1 MHQELLGYIT
11 WKLLHVLNEKIR
23 PEGFTIIKNDLI
35 NITNSICINYSSKI
49 KSQLFNI
56 FFKNVNF
63 GAIDKQFKFKNLYIL
78 FHNFVNKKINK
89 PVVDIIEYTNKTF
102 YCNASIFDIINYY
115 NGLNNNQNIAAIIH
129 NFVNKY
135 SNFIISHNFLKVES
149 IITEI
154 EPTIKEEVKV
164 NDEEKEK
171 ENISLI
177 IREMEPIVKEE
188 EPIVQVEEPIIQVE
202 EPIVQVEEPNVQ
214 VEEPIVKEEEPI
226 VKEEEPNVK
235 EEEPNVKEM
244 VRIIE
249 LRKKYNMYSNI
260 SIIDDK
266 KLPSLDISLSDAML
280 EINAR
285 KLEPFNVY
293 IERWTTLHDKKH
305 KVSKK
310 KSDEPIINDLLLPEL
325 TLSFPI
331 ALSKIRAN
339 PKCIPEELYIK
350 RWNELKT
357 LKMYKRD
364 KK

>member
-1 MHQELLGYIT
+1 MQQDLLGYIT
-11 WKLLHVLNEKIR
+11 WKLLHALNEKIR
-23 PEGFTIIKNDLI
+23 PEGFKIMKNDLI
-35 NITNSICINYSSKI
+35 NITNSICINFSSKT

-63 GAIDKQFKFKNLYIL
+63 DAIDKQFKFKNLYIL

-89 PVVDIIEYTNKTF
+89 PIVDIIEYTNKTF
-102 YCNASIFDIINYY
+102 YCNASIFDIIGYY
-115 NGLNNNQNIAAIIH
+115 DKLNNNQNIAVNLN

-135 SNFIISHNFLKVES
+135 SNFIISHNFMQVEP
-149 IITEI
+149 IQQ
-154 EPTIKEEVKV
+154 
-164 NDEEKEK
+164 EKEPIQQEKEPIQQEKEPMQQEKEVK
-171 ENISLI
+171 ENISLVI
-177 IREMEPIVKEE
+177 SEIEVVKALEE
-188 EPIVQVEEPIIQVE
+188 EPIQQVIEQLISEIE
-202 EPIVQVEEPNVQ
+202 KNK
-214 VEEPIVKEEEPI
+214 KEE
-226 VKEEEPNVK
+226 
-235 EEEPNVKEM
+235 EM

-280 EINAR
+280 EINAM

-293 IERWTTLHDKKH
+293 IERWTTLHNKKH
-305 KVSKK
+305 KVSNK

-331 ALSKIRAN
+331 ALSKIKAN
-339 PKCIPEELYIK
+339 PKCKPEELYIK

>member
-1 MHQELLGYIT
+1 MQQDLLGYIT

-23 PEGFTIIKNDLI
+23 PEGFKIMKNDLI

-63 GAIDKQFKFKNLYIL
+63 GAIDKQFKLKNLYIL

-89 PVVDIIEYTNKTF
+89 PIVDIVEYTNKTF

-115 NGLNNNQNIAAIIH
+115 NGLNNNQNIAANLN

-154 EPTIKEEVKV
+154 EPILKQEVKV

-171 ENISLI
+171 ENICLI

-188 EPIVQVEEPIIQVE
+188 EPIVKEE
-202 EPIVQVEEPNVQ
+202 VQ
-214 VEEPIVKEEEPI
+214 IEEEPI
-226 VKEEEPNVK
+226 VK

-280 EINAR
+280 EIKVR
-285 KLEPFNVY
+285 KLEPFNIY
-293 IERWTTLHDKKH
+293 IERWTTLHNKKY
-305 KVSKK
+305 KVSNK
-310 KSDEPIINDLLLPEL
+310 KSDESIINDLLLPEL

-339 PKCIPEELYIK
+339 PKCAPEELYIK

>member
-1 MHQELLGYIT
+1 MQHELLGYIT

-23 PEGFTIIKNDLI
+23 PEGFKIMKNDLI
-35 NITNSICINYSSKI
+35 NITNSICINYSSKF
-49 KSQLFNI
+49 KSQLFHI

-102 YCNASIFDIINYY
+102 YCNTSLLDTISYY
-115 NGLNNNQNIAAIIH
+115 NKLNNNQNIAANIN

-135 SNFIISHNFLKVES
+135 SNFIISHNFLQTES

-154 EPTIKEEVKV
+154 EPILEEEEEEKEEK
-164 NDEEKEK
+164 EEIEPIIEKEKEEIEPIIEK

-177 IREMEPIVKEE
+177 ISEMEPIVKEE
-188 EPIVQVEEPIIQVE
+188 AQVEEE
-202 EPIVQVEEPNVQ
+202 L
-214 VEEPIVKEEEPI
+214 IVKEEELI
-226 VKEEEPNVK
+226 VK

-249 LRKKYNMYSNI
+249 LRQKYNMYSNI

-280 EINAR
+280 EINVR

-293 IERWTTLHDKKH
+293 IERWTTLHNKKH
-305 KVSKK
+305 KVSNK

-331 ALSKIRAN
+331 ALSKIKAN
-339 PKCIPEELYIK
+339 PKCRPEELYIK

>member
-1 MHQELLGYIT
+1 MQQDLLGYIT
-11 WKLLHVLNEKIR
+11 WKLLHALNEKIR
-23 PEGFTIIKNDLI
+23 PEGFKIMKNDLI
-35 NITNSICINYSSKI
+35 NITNSICINFSSKT

-63 GAIDKQFKFKNLYIL
+63 DAIDKQFKFKNLYIL

-89 PVVDIIEYTNKTF
+89 PIVDIIEYTNKTF
-102 YCNASIFDIINYY
+102 YCNASIFDIIGYY
-115 NGLNNNQNIAAIIH
+115 DKLNNNQNIAVNLN

-135 SNFIISHNFLKVES
+135 SNFIISHNFMQVEP
-149 IITEI
+149 IQQEI
-154 EPTIKEEVKV
+154 EPMQQ
-164 NDEEKEK
+164 EKEVK
-171 ENISLI
+171 ENISLVI
-177 IREMEPIVKEE
+177 SEIEVVKALEE
-188 EPIVQVEEPIIQVE
+188 EPIQQVIEQLISEIE
-202 EPIVQVEEPNVQ
+202 KNK
-214 VEEPIVKEEEPI
+214 KEE
-226 VKEEEPNVK
+226 
-235 EEEPNVKEM
+235 EM

-280 EINAR
+280 EINAM

-293 IERWTTLHDKKH
+293 IERWTTLHNKKH
-305 KVSKK
+305 KVSNK

-331 ALSKIRAN
+331 ALSKIKAN
-339 PKCIPEELYIK
+339 PKCKPEELYIK

>member
-1 MHQELLGYIT
+1 MKQELLGYIT
-11 WKLLHVLNEKIR
+11 WKLLHVLNEKIK
-23 PEGFTIIKNDLI
+23 PEGFKNMKNDLI
-35 NITNSICINYSSKI
+35 NITNLICINYSSKF
-49 KSQLFNI
+49 KSQFFHI

-102 YCNASIFDIINYY
+102 YCNASIFDIIGYY
-115 NGLNNNQNIAAIIH
+115 NGLNNNQNIAANIH

-154 EPTIKEEVKV
+154 EPILKEEEIEPILK
-164 NDEEKEK
+164 EEEIEPILKEEEIEPILEK

-177 IREMEPIVKEE
+177 ISEIEPITQIEE
-188 EPIVQVEEPIIQVE
+188 AQIEEAQIEEAPI
-202 EPIVQVEEPNVQ
+202 
-214 VEEPIVKEEEPI
+214 
-226 VKEEEPNVK
+226 
-235 EEEPNVKEM
+235 VKEM

-249 LRKKYNMYSNI
+249 LRQKYNMYSNI

-280 EINAR
+280 EINVR

-293 IERWTTLHDKKH
+293 IERWTTLHNKKH
-305 KVSKK
+305 KVSNK

-325 TLSFPI
+325 SLSFPI
-331 ALSKIRAN
+331 ALSKIKAN
-339 PKCIPEELYIK
+339 PKCVPEELYIK